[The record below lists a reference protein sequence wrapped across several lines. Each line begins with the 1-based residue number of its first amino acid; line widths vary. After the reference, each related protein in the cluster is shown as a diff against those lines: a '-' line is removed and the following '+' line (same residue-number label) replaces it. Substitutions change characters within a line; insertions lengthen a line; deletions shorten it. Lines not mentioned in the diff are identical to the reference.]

1 MYFVLL
7 VGVTLWLNS
16 LVFKRLYGLYDS
28 FLYYCLSLLKATWR
42 VAHGVRGGI
51 PDERLSDGIVP
62 NSCVGKI
69 RFYPTRRMAE
79 VDKTIR
85 ALPPGIRS
93 CIEVGGKPS

>member
-42 VAHGVRGGI
+42 VAQLVVVFVMCHSI
-51 PDERLSDGIVP
+51 IL
-62 NSCVGKI
+62 
-69 RFYPTRRMAE
+69 Y
-79 VDKTIR
+79 
-85 ALPPGIRS
+85 
-93 CIEVGGKPS
+93 